1 MNKAK
6 FFERYVDRVAEG
18 SRVLYMFS
26 NAYVATCL
34 ALIVGNSGLV
44 VTEGDASAQSNVRKS
59 HGYLLDEG
67 RLVMVDG
74 KWSDLF
80 SRGYNKLAPYD
91 VIITYRRYFTKQV
104 ESQLKPG
111 GTCYDPWDDAKL
123 N

>member
-1 MNKAK
+1 M
-6 FFERYVDRVAEG
+6 
-18 SRVLYMFS
+18 LYMFS

-34 ALIVGNSGLV
+34 ALIVGSKGLV
-44 VTEGDASAQSNVRKS
+44 VTEGDTSSQANVRKS
-59 HGYLLDEG
+59 HGYLLDED

-74 KWSDLF
+74 KWLDLF
-80 SRGYNKLAPYD
+80 TKGYNKLAPYD
-91 VIITYRRYFTKQV
+91 VIITYRRYFTKEI